1 VTGSRHPGL
10 PGMLAGPPGYRLHPL
25 LGDAVIALLVTGVA
39 LMSMVDRVAQVRLTG
54 ETSVRFNEPDLLGVV
69 LVLTATG
76 SLLWRRRAP
85 VLVLAATCVSFVAF
99 HVLEYAPTP
108 LPFAELIALY
118 TVAVLRPFAISATAM
133 GVMVGSIAAVALAY
147 TGQLG
152 PLTEDEFI
160 AYLLT
165 TAFAWLLG
173 YGVRLNRLSA
183 SLLEQEAVRL
193 AGEQRQR
200 IQRALEDE
208 RARIA
213 RELHD
218 IVSHNVSVMVAQAGA
233 AQRAFAREPEA
244 ARTALVSIEASGRE
258 GLTEMRRL
266 LGVLG
271 SDGEPD
277 TRAPQPGLAHLPALV
292 AAVERSGLPVDL
304 RVQGE
309 ARALPAGL
317 ELSAYRIVQEALTN
331 TLKHAGPARACAVLE
346 YRSDT
351 LLLSV
356 DDDGRRSAAAVV
368 PGHGLIG
375 MQQRV
380 ALLGGRMTYGRGDGG
395 GFHISVAL
403 PLRGGTPGPAPRVP
417 EPRQQP
423 VDPPDRGQA
432 PLVGTSREEAPSS

>member
-1 VTGSRHPGL
+1 
-10 PGMLAGPPGYRLHPL
+10 
-25 LGDAVIALLVTGVA
+25 
-39 LMSMVDRVAQVRLTG
+39 
-54 ETSVRFNEPDLLGVV
+54 
-69 LVLTATG
+69 
-76 SLLWRRRAP
+76 
-85 VLVLAATCVSFVAF
+85 
-99 HVLEYAPTP
+99 
-108 LPFAELIALY
+108 
-118 TVAVLRPFAISATAM
+118 
-133 GVMVGSIAAVALAY
+133 LAY

-277 TRAPQPGLAHLPALV
+277 TRAPQPGLAQLPALV
-292 AAVERSGLPVDL
+292 AAVGRSGLPVDL